1 MSTAHV
7 YSLVGPPGSGKTT
20 QAARLV
26 AALGET
32 WGSPVLCASVPALLR
47 GDRAVDA
54 RLTPGERTRVA
65 RVREAAHARADR
77 GELMPAELDRVLLEL
92 ASRVAESEPVVLDSV
107 PRGREQARL
116 LLTSGLPMGR
126 LTVFHLR
133 PPGDPLEFSMR
144 RQLSRAAPTYEGRP
158 TVRALTRMKRKADVY
173 IEQSLPALREIAR
186 AGTSVAEIDAGAP
199 IERVAQEI
207 RDHLARDGALPGPRA
222 VAATGTGPA
231 RGGDGPCV

>member
-1 MSTAHV
+1 MSTAHT

-26 AALGET
+26 AVLGET

-54 RLTPGERTRVA
+54 RLTPRERTRVA
-65 RVREAAHARADR
+65 RVRGAAHARADR

-116 LLTSGLPMGR
+116 LLASGLPIEQ

-133 PPGDPLEFSMR
+133 PPGDPLDFSLR
-144 RQLSRAAPTYEGRP
+144 RQLSRAAPTGESP
-158 TVRALTRMKRKADVY
+158 TVRDLARMKRKAGVY
-173 IEQSLPALREIAR
+173 VEQSLPALTDIAR
-186 AGTSVAEIDAGAP
+186 AGAPVADIGADAP
-199 IERVAQEI
+199 VEWVAQEI
-207 RDHLARDGALPGPRA
+207 HDHLARGGALRPPRA
-222 VAATGTGPA
+222 VAATGVGPT
-231 RGGDGPCV
+231 RQGGEPCV